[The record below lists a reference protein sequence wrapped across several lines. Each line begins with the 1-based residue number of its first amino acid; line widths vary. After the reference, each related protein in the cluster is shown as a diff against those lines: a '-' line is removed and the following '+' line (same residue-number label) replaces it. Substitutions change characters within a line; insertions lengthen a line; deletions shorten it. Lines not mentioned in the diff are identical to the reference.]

1 MDHQNRSLHKVTDL
15 EIAQRILE
23 RIGDPNRL
31 ALRIGAKNFATL
43 PEGIQFRFK
52 GCQLCNTIEITL
64 ATSDLY
70 LGTYDLEFWLV
81 PTRQSSPPRL
91 YAFHPNVPEHQLL
104 PTFKLVTGLEL

>member
-1 MDHQNRSLHKVTDL
+1 MDDRHCSLQKITDL

-43 PEGIQFRFK
+43 PGGLQFRFK
-52 GCQLCNTIEITL
+52 GCQLCNTVEITL
-64 ATSDLY
+64 APSDLY

-81 PTRQSSPPRL
+81 PSRQSSPPRIV
-91 YAFHPNVPEHQLL
+91 AFHPDVPEHQI
-104 PTFKLVTGLEL
+104 PATFKLVTGLEL